1 MSIVVFLGPTLPV
14 EEARQLL
21 DARFLPPA
29 QRGDVFLASL
39 TKPSVIAIVD
49 GFFDQVPAVWHK
61 EILWAMS
68 RGIQVFGAA
77 SMGALRAA
85 ELQAFGMQGVG
96 RIFEAFSSGTLEDDD
111 EVVLTH
117 AAEELGYRPLSE
129 AMVNV
134 RATLSAAQAGGVID
148 EAQRLKLEGLAK
160 AMFYPERTFAG
171 LFSHAA
177 QAGGLPPSTLEAL
190 KAWLPLGRV
199 DQKREDAL
207 ELLDALRTTRHRPL
221 PAMHVE
227 LELAETNAWLALRD
241 RLVGCP

>member
-14 EEARQLL
+14 EEARPRL
-21 DARFLPPA
+21 DARFLAPA

-39 TKPSVIAIVD
+39 TKPSAIAIVD

-61 EILWAMS
+61 EILYAMS
-68 RGIQVFGAA
+68 LGIQVFGAA

-85 ELQAFGMQGVG
+85 ELHTFGMRGVG
-96 RIFEAFSSGTLEDDD
+96 RIFEAFSSGALEDDD

-117 AAEELGYRPLSE
+117 ATEELGYRPLSE

-134 RATLSAAQAGGVID
+134 RATLSAAQADGVID

-160 AMFYPERTFAG
+160 AMFYPERTYARLFPLAAG
-171 LFSHAA
+171 
-177 QAGGLPPSTLEAL
+177 AGFPRSTLDTL
-190 KAWLPLGRV
+190 RAWLPLGRV
-199 DQKREDAL
+199 DQKRVDTL
-207 ELLDALRTTRHRPL
+207 ELLDVLRATRDQPP
-221 PAMHVE
+221 PATPVE

-241 RLVGCP
+241 TLTGGS